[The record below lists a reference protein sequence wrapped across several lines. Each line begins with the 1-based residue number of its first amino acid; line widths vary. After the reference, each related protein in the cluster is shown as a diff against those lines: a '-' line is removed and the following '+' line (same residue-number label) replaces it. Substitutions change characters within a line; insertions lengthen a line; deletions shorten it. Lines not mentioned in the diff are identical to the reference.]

1 MIDDFLR
8 NVIGQDKEKVEP
20 PATPDKWSEIIQPCT
35 SNLIVGDVGTGKTA
49 LAVYLLDRFS
59 QHHNLKPVVVGFP
72 QAKRHTLPDHFSI
85 LDSCEDVT
93 KVENAIIFI
102 DEADLQLPIEDMKAR
117 KYVVNFLS
125 LPRHRNQIL
134 LLAFHFPRLVLG
146 RYLPFF
152 ATFMLKRPPY
162 LLEFAGKSKGDTMV
176 AMMQKAEERFAELPS
191 PELVTRNTYV
201 IAPRIRWQGMLENP
215 LVDYWCD
222 DLSKAWSGVMVEP
235 PAIEPGQVPLVPPEL
250 TTEERLRAEFGDI
263 GADIVAQAIHMDE
276 LYSMEQLKE
285 MCLKR
290 GLAVSGDKKQL
301 ATRII
306 LDLKGDGGRT
316 TDKNEEFSEE
326 QLHYALSLFTSKIT
340 NDAMDALRKYT
351 RYPKSRLQEM
361 LQERN
366 LSTTGLHLHLAARL
380 AAYEQNQPK
389 LEGN

>member
-1 MIDDFLR
+1 MNDFLKS
-8 NVIGQDKEKVEP
+8 VGAGDQDKVESSP
-20 PATPDKWSEIIQPCT
+20 EVRPAPTYDKWSEIIQPCT

-59 QHHNLKPVVVGFP
+59 QHHGLKPVVVGFP
-72 QAKRHTLPDHFSI
+72 QAKRNALPEHFSI

-117 KYVVNFLS
+117 RFVTNFLS

-162 LLEFAGKSKGDTMV
+162 LLEFAGKSKNDAMV

-222 DLSKAWSGVMVEP
+222 DLSKAWSGVVVEP
-235 PAIEPGQVPLVPPEL
+235 VIEIEPPGQATLPTIVQASASEVA
-250 TTEERLRAEFGDI
+250 ERLI
-263 GADIVAQAIHMDE
+263 
-276 LYSMEQLKE
+276 
-285 MCLKR
+285 
-290 GLAVSGDKKQL
+290 
-301 ATRII
+301 
-306 LDLKGDGGRT
+306 
-316 TDKNEEFSEE
+316 EEFSED
-326 QLHYALSLFTSKIT
+326 QLRYALSLFTS
-340 NDAMDALRKYT
+340 NVSPESLEVLRHYS
-351 RYPKSRLQEM
+351 RYSRSRLQEM
-361 LQERN
+361 LKERN
-366 LSTTGLHLHLAARL
+366 LNTTGLHLHLAARL
-380 AAYEQNQPK
+380 VAEEQKGESNENPR
-389 LEGN
+389 